1 MNYRILMKIL
11 SRILLI
17 EAGLMLVPL
26 AAAAM
31 YGESVLPFVW
41 SILIVLTAAILL
53 LLPGRKASDDLHAR
67 EGFVSVALSWIAMGL
82 FGALPFVFSG
92 VLPNYI
98 DAFFEIVSGLTT
110 TGASVL
116 PGVEGLPRG
125 ILFWRSFSHFI
136 GGMGVLVFMMAV
148 LPMDDQHSL
157 HLMRAEVPGPVK
169 GKLVPR
175 MRTTARILYLIYIAL
190 TLIETVFLL
199 CGGMPLYDSLLTAFG
214 TTATG
219 GFGVRDL
226 SIGAYDS
233 AYIDTVVAVFMLL
246 AGVNFNLYFIVL
258 VRRSLRGFR
267 SEELGWYLGIV
278 VFATVTIT
286 VSIAGQV
293 GGLLPGLRYSFFQVS
308 SIMTS
313 TGFATA
319 DFNLWPSYARTLL
332 VLLML
337 IGACAGST
345 GGGMK
350 VSRFVITF
358 KACFGEVRR
367 QLFPRSVPR
376 FSLDGER
383 LDAVTI
389 HTTMVYILLYGIIT
403 LISFL
408 LLSLQGFDAET
419 TLTSVIACMSN
430 IGPGL
435 GLVGPTGNFAI
446 WNGFGKLLL
455 CLCMLLGRL
464 EIFPLV
470 MLFAPDVWVRRRKK
484 ACVQKNS

>member
-17 EAGLMLVPL
+17 EAGLMLAPL
-26 AAAAM
+26 AAAAI
-31 YGESVLPFVW
+31 YGESVLPFLW
-41 SILIVLTAAILL
+41 SILIVLAAALL
-53 LLPGRKASDDLHAR
+53 LMIPGRKADDGLHAR

-98 DAFFEIVSGLTT
+98 DALFEIVSGLTT

-116 PGVEGLPRG
+116 SSVEGLPRG
-125 ILFWRSFSHFI
+125 VLFWRSFSHFI

-175 MRTTARILYLIYIAL
+175 MRTTARILYMIYIAL

-199 CGGMPLYDSLLTAFG
+199 CGGMSLYDSLLTAFG

-246 AGVNFNLYFIVL
+246 SGVNFNLYFIAL
-258 VRRSLRGFR
+258 ARRSLRGFR
-267 SEELGWYLGIV
+267 SEELGWYLGIAA
-278 VFATVTIT
+278 FAVVTIT

-293 GGLLPGLRYSFFQVS
+293 GGILPGLRYSFFQVAS
-308 SIMTS
+308 VMTS

-345 GGGMK
+345 GGGVK
-350 VSRFVITF
+350 VSRFVIAV
-358 KACFGEVRR
+358 KASFGEVRR

-376 FSLDGER
+376 FSLDRER
-383 LDAVTI
+383 LDGAVI
-389 HTTMVYILLYGIIT
+389 HTTIVYILLYAFT
-403 LISFL
+403 AMLSCL
-408 LLSLQGFDAET
+408 LLSLQGYDAET
-419 TLTSVIACMSN
+419 TLTSVISCLSN

-435 GLVGPTGNFAI
+435 GLVGPMGNFSL
-446 WNGFGKLLL
+446 WNGGGKLLL

-464 EIFPLV
+464 EFFPLIT
-470 MLFAPDVWVRRRKK
+470 LFAPDVWVRRRK
-484 ACVQKNS
+484 

>member
-11 SRILLI
+11 SRVLLI
-17 EAGLMLVPL
+17 EAALL
-26 AAAAM
+26 AAPLVTAAL

-41 SILIVLTAAILL
+41 TIAIVLAASLVLMI
-53 LLPGRKASDDLHAR
+53 PGHRADDSLHAR

-98 DAFFEIVSGLTT
+98 DALFEIISGLTT

-233 AYIDTVVAVFMLL
+233 VYIDTVVAVFMLL
-246 AGVNFNLYFIVL
+246 SGINFNLYFIVL

-267 SEELGWYLGIV
+267 SEELGWYLGV
-278 VFATVTIT
+278 VAFASVTIAAC
-286 VSIAGQV
+286 IAGQV
-293 GGLLPGLRYSFFQVS
+293 GGFLPGLRYAFFQVAS
-308 SIMTS
+308 VITS
-313 TGFATA
+313 TGYATA

-337 IGACAGST
+337 MGACAGST
-345 GGGMK
+345 GGGIK
-350 VSRFVITF
+350 VSRFVIAV
-358 KACFGEVRR
+358 KASLGEIRR

-383 LDAVTI
+383 LDAATI
-389 HTTMVYILLYGIIT
+389 HTTMVYILLYAIIA
-403 LISFL
+403 LLSCL

-419 TLTSVIACMSN
+419 TLTSVISCLSN

-435 GLVGPTGNFAI
+435 GRVGPMGNFAL

-455 CLCMLLGRL
+455 CACMLLGRL

-470 MLFAPDVWVRRRKK
+470 MLFAPDVWVRRRK
-484 ACVQKNS
+484 